1 MTGHSTERIS
11 LGTFPT
17 PLEPAPRL
25 AAAIGLPGDRLWL
38 KRDDLTGLGG
48 GGNKVRKLER
58 TLAAALRDG
67 ADCLVTTGAA
77 QSNHARLTAA
87 AGARLGLPVTLV
99 LAGAPGRPGAAPAGN
114 LLLDE
119 IFGARIRWAGDADD
133 TRLAAVADET
143 AAELAS
149 AGAHPAVIPFG
160 GSNRDGA
167 LAYADA
173 ARELHHQLHDLLRDQ
188 REATSVVA
196 VGSGGTMAGLV
207 AELGPERVLGVH
219 AGAVTAPAEAVAA
232 LASTITAERQ
242 NPQALRLRTDQVGV
256 GYGSLTEPTAA
267 AIRLA
272 ARTEGIVLDPTYTGR
287 AMAGLIAA
295 VRDGDLDGDA
305 PVVFWHTGGLPGL
318 FGHPEIQKLLSRTD
332 PGSARSAHFP
342 PPTADRRPGIAAS
355 SSPSPRTPSRPHKGD
370 SVCHSGR
377 GLPPPAH
384 DDARSRKTRPPT
396 ALEDK
401 PSKV

>member
-25 AAAIGLPGDRLWL
+25 AVAIGLRGDRLWL

-99 LAGAPGRPGAAPAGN
+99 LAGDPRHPAAAPAGN

-133 TRLAAVADET
+133 LRLAAVADET

-149 AGAHPAVIPFG
+149 AGARPAVIPFG

-173 ARELHHQLHDLLRDQ
+173 ARELHHQLRAQLRDQ
-188 REATSVVA
+188 RQATSVVA

-219 AGAVTAPAEAVAA
+219 AGAVAGPAEAVAA

-256 GYGSLTEPTAA
+256 GYGSLTEPAAA

-272 ARTEGIVLDPTYTGR
+272 ARAEGIVLDPTYTGR

-295 VRDGDLDGDA
+295 VRDGDLDRDA

-318 FGHPEIQKLLSRTD
+318 FGHPDIQKLLSRTD
-332 PGSARSAHFP
+332 PDSAPSAHFP
-342 PPTADRRPGIAAS
+342 PSAGRPPVGIAAL
-355 SSPSPRTPSRPHKGD
+355 SSPSPRTPSRLDKGD
-370 SVCHSGR
+370 SVDHSDR
-377 GLPPPAH
+377 GLPPTAH

-396 ALEDK
+396 AHEDE
-401 PSKV
+401 

>member
-1 MTGHSTERIS
+1 MPGSSTERIS

-25 AAAIGLPGDRLWL
+25 AGAIGLREDRLWL

-99 LAGAPGRPGAAPAGN
+99 LAGHPGNPRNPGNPRDPAGPGPAPAGN

-133 TRLAAVADET
+133 IRLAAVADET

-149 AGAHPAVIPFG
+149 AGGHPAVIPFG

-173 ARELHHQLHDLLRDQ
+173 ARELRDQ
-188 REATSVVA
+188 LADRGRLAGQPTSVVA

-207 AELGPERVLGVH
+207 AELGAGHVLGVH
-219 AGAVTAPAEAVAA
+219 TGAVAGPGEAVAV
-232 LASTITAERQ
+232 LASAITAERVD
-242 NPQALRLRTDQVGV
+242 PQTVRLRTDQVGA
-256 GYGSLTEPTAA
+256 GYGRLSEATAA

-295 VRDGDLDGDA
+295 AADGGLGRDA

-318 FGHPEIQKLLSRTD
+318 FGHPEAAT
-332 PGSARSAHFP
+332 
-342 PPTADRRPGIAAS
+342 IATMAG
-355 SSPSPRTPSRPHKGD
+355 PEVP
-370 SVCHSGR
+370 
-377 GLPPPAH
+377 
-384 DDARSRKTRPPT
+384 
-396 ALEDK
+396 
-401 PSKV
+401 

>member
-1 MTGHSTERIS
+1 MAGHSTERIS

-25 AAAIGLPGDRLWL
+25 AAAIGLRDDRLWI

-99 LAGAPGRPGAAPAGN
+99 LAGDSGDPAGPAGAPAGN

-119 IFGARIRWAGDADD
+119 IFGAHIRWAGDADD
-133 TRLAAVADET
+133 IRLAAVADEA

-149 AGAHPAVIPFG
+149 SGARPVVIPFG

-173 ARELHHQLHDLLRDQ
+173 ARELRDQ
-188 REATSVVA
+188 LPGQPTSVVA

-207 AELGPERVLGVH
+207 AEFGPEHVLGVH
-219 AGAVTAPAEAVAA
+219 AGAVAAPAEAVAA
-232 LASTITAERQ
+232 LASAITAERLD
-242 NPQALRLRTDQVGV
+242 PLTLRLRTDQVGS
-256 GYGSLTEPTAA
+256 GYGRLTKAA
-267 AIRLA
+267 ASAIRLT

-295 VRDGDLDGDA
+295 AADGDLDRDA

-318 FGHPEIQKLLSRTD
+318 FGHPEIQKLRN
-332 PGSARSAHFP
+332 RSVAP
-342 PPTADRRPGIAAS
+342 PNA
-355 SSPSPRTPSRPHKGD
+355 
-370 SVCHSGR
+370 
-377 GLPPPAH
+377 
-384 DDARSRKTRPPT
+384 
-396 ALEDK
+396 
-401 PSKV
+401 

>member
-1 MTGHSTERIS
+1 MIGSTSSERIS

-25 AAAIGLPGDRLWL
+25 AAAVGLRDDRLWI
-38 KRDDLTGLGG
+38 KRDDLTSLGG

-58 TLAAALRDG
+58 TLATALRDG
-67 ADCLVTTGAA
+67 ADWLVTTGAA

-87 AGARLGLPVTLV
+87 AGARLGLGVTLV
-99 LAGAPGRPGAAPAGN
+99 LAGRPGRPGGGPGGN

-119 IFGARIRWAGDADD
+119 IFGAHIRWAGGADD
-133 TRLAAVADET
+133 TSLAAVADEV

-149 AGAHPAVIPFG
+149 SGAHPAVIPFG

-173 ARELHHQLHDLLRDQ
+173 ARELRDQLRDRLPGQ
-188 REATSVVA
+188 PTSVVA

-207 AELGPERVLGVH
+207 AELGLQQVLGVNT
-219 AGAVTAPAEAVAA
+219 GAVAAPGEVVAA
-232 LASTITAERQ
+232 LAAAITDEHL
-242 NPQALRLRTDQVGV
+242 NPAALRLRADQVGA

-295 VRDGDLDGDA
+295 VHDGDLDRDA
-305 PVVFWHTGGLPGL
+305 PIVFWHTGGLPGL
-318 FGHPEIQKLLSRTD
+318 FGHPQ
-332 PGSARSAHFP
+332 
-342 PPTADRRPGIAAS
+342 AA
-355 SSPSPRTPSRPHKGD
+355 TLA
-370 SVCHSGR
+370 V
-377 GLPPPAH
+377 A
-384 DDARSRKTRPPT
+384 T
-396 ALEDK
+396 
-401 PSKV
+401 